1 MTEQIPEIDHYEL
14 LPETR
19 QLVEKSI
26 RSLHGR
32 DRFNEYAVMDQLIKE
47 TEKQYSDDQYD
58 QAMTKLHLDHTKDIQ
73 QAIWRFFYDYHQG
86 RYISCN
92 KIIV

>member
-19 QLVEKSI
+19 QLVEKSV

-47 TEKQYSDDQYD
+47 TEKQYSDD
-58 QAMTKLHLDHTKDIQ
+58 
-73 QAIWRFFYDYHQG
+73 
-86 RYISCN
+86 
-92 KIIV
+92 